1 MNKCIIVGACKESLR
16 DFTYAKD
23 DFIIASDG
31 GYSFLKEKG
40 YPVHLVVGDFDSLK
54 YVPSEDNIIKLDVIK
69 DVTDTHEA
77 IEEGIKKGY
86 KDFVLYGCFGGR
98 EDHSFASIQELLHF
112 KKRGINIIL
121 KGKEKTFEVLMNE
134 TKEFKGEGYISV
146 FSLTDVSKG
155 VTLKNLKY
163 ELTNQT
169 LLSSFPL
176 GVSNEFIANK
186 KATISI
192 LDGCLLIIY

>member
-16 DFTYAKD
+16 DFTYDKD

-77 IEEGIKKGY
+77 IVEGIK
-86 KDFVLYGCFGGR
+86 
-98 EDHSFASIQELLHF
+98 
-112 KKRGINIIL
+112 
-121 KGKEKTFEVLMNE
+121 
-134 TKEFKGEGYISV
+134 
-146 FSLTDVSKG
+146 
-155 VTLKNLKY
+155 
-163 ELTNQT
+163 
-169 LLSSFPL
+169 
-176 GVSNEFIANK
+176 
-186 KATISI
+186 
-192 LDGCLLIIY
+192 